1 MPNGCPLSYNRIIPA
16 KSQLTTDYKP
26 MTKTSLE
33 LQSRDIA
40 VLTDLRSLTILSLDQ
55 IRRLHWPDASREI
68 CRKRL
73 SRLMNH
79 GERWLANFTVPK
91 PEMQAV
97 GLQPGQVYHLS
108 EAGRAWFRDQER
120 PPGKTYR
127 QRQALHDLLIS
138 EWFVRLSELARA
150 KQADLEWRADWQ
162 IRFYA
167 SQQAQRATLVPD
179 GLAIL
184 TGLTPQPIASF
195 LELDFSREAHGRASS
210 RIGRKIHGYDDYLK
224 QWPQHAGLDGLDYFP
239 AVLFLT
245 HGQQRLENLAAAIL
259 KHRRGK
265 VAYALALTDQV
276 YQADDPLTAPLWRL
290 IPAHDRSVSQP
301 RPLVDAN
308 WLASV
313 RVNVRPPAR
322 LPVVD
327 RPPEPPPAKPP
338 APTSPAAPTPSPAK
352 TAAAKPLAKPP
363 VTRQSQASRPASRPA
378 PVTKP
383 APPVTIPLSQTPI
396 LPGEVVLARKGWLSG
411 VTRRLTGP
419 PETGCDWSNA
429 LLQQAVAVGIP
440 TQWQPLPLPAQ
451 ELFSH
456 LKLAPPAGILTIADT
471 SLFPDPHFTQVERL
485 SQRLAAYRELAYVW
499 SEQRLRPAFPLWALL
514 ILPNSAQ
521 AVQLLEATLR
531 QRRIISFCAT
541 TQGEFEQNHV
551 PLLAVIWRSL
561 YAQQTSGK
569 VDLEPRPLLAWRKEG

>member
-1 MPNGCPLSYNRIIPA
+1 
-16 KSQLTTDYKP
+16 
-26 MTKTSLE
+26 MTKTSLD

-55 IRRLHWPDASREI
+55 LRRLHWPDASREI

-79 GERWLANFTVPK
+79 GQRWLANFTVPK
-91 PEMQAV
+91 PEMEAV

-108 EAGRAWFRDQER
+108 ESGQAWFRHQER

-138 EWFVRLSELARA
+138 EWFVRLSELTRAR
-150 KQADLEWRADWQ
+150 QADLEWRADWQ
-162 IRFYA
+162 IRFCA

-184 TGLTPQPIASF
+184 TDLTPQPIASF
-195 LELDFSREAHGRASS
+195 LELDFSREAHGRPSS
-210 RIGRKIHGYDDYLK
+210 HIGRKIHGYDNYLE

-265 VAYALALTDQV
+265 VAYALALTEQI
-276 YQADDPLTAPLWRL
+276 YQTDDPLTAPLWRL
-290 IPAHDRSVSQP
+290 IPAHDRSVSQS

-313 RVNVRPPAR
+313 RANVRPPAS

-327 RPPEPPPAKPP
+327 LLPEPPPAKPR
-338 APTSPAAPTPSPAK
+338 AATSPEPTHPTPSPAK
-352 TAAAKPLAKPP
+352 TAAAKPVQSKLSAKPP
-363 VTRQSQASRPASRPA
+363 VTGQSQASPSASRLA
-378 PVTKP
+378 TVTKP
-383 APPVTIPLSQTPI
+383 APPVTKPLSQTPI
-396 LPGEVVLARKGWLSG
+396 LPGEVVLTRKSWLSG
-411 VTRRLTGP
+411 VTRRLIGP

-429 LLQQAVAVGIP
+429 LLQQAAAVGIP
-440 TQWQPLPLPAQ
+440 AQWQPLPQPAQ
-451 ELFSH
+451 ELFNQ
-456 LKLAPPAGILTIADT
+456 LKLVPPAGILTLADT
-471 SLFPDPHFTQVERL
+471 SLFPDPHFTQVEQL

-499 SEQRLRPAFPLWALL
+499 TEQQLRPAFPLWALL
-514 ILPNSAQ
+514 TLPNSAQ
-521 AVQLLEATLR
+521 AVQLLEAALR

-541 TQGEFEQNHV
+541 TQGEFEQSNV
-551 PLLAVIWRSL
+551 PLLETIWRSL
-561 YAQQTSGK
+561 PAQQTSGR
-569 VDLEPRPLLAWRKEG
+569 VEIEPRPLLAWRKEG